1 MIKQSIKNIL
11 KYGVLILWCFIVFF
25 PLLTI
30 FFGAFKTYEEFITT
44 SGLTLPH
51 SFLNL
56 ENFKRAFIEGK
67 MLIGFINT
75 FILVALS
82 IIGSIIIGSMTA
94 YVICRFDF
102 KFKKTLLFLYLVVS
116 IMPLEI
122 AQVATFKLIYKM
134 GIYNTIFAPVII
146 YIGADMVTLYIY
158 MQAFEK
164 LPKSLDKAA
173 RLEGASYFRIY
184 THIILPLL
192 KPASATIALLKL
204 ISVYNDF
211 YIPYLYMPSSKLST
225 VSTALYRFVG
235 PNQIHWQVVSAA
247 ILISMLPMMLMFVF
261 LQKYIYKGMTAGSVN

>member
-44 SGLTLPH
+44 SGVTLPH

-184 THIILPLL
+184 TQIILPLL

-247 ILISMLPMMLMFVF
+247 ILISMLPMMLMFLF

>member
-82 IIGSIIIGSMTA
+82 IIGSIMIGSMIA

>member
-1 MIKQSIKNIL
+1 MIKAVSRNIL
-11 KYGVLILWCFIVFF
+11 KYAMLLLWCFIIFF

-44 SGLTLPH
+44 SGLTMPQ

-67 MLIGFINT
+67 MLVGFMNT
-75 FILVALS
+75 FILVVLS
-82 IIGSIIIGSMTA
+82 IIGSVIIGSMTT
-94 YVICRFDF
+94 YVICRFEF
-102 KFKKTLLFLYLVVS
+102 KLKKTLLFLYLLVS

-122 AQVATFKLIYKM
+122 AQVATFKLIYKI
-134 GIYNTIFAPVII
+134 GLYNTVFAPVLI
-146 YIGADMVTLYIY
+146 YIGADMVMIYVY

-173 RLEGASYFRIY
+173 RLEGASYLQIY
-184 THIILPLL
+184 TQIIFLLL
-192 KPASATIALLKL
+192 KPASATVAILKL

-247 ILISMLPMMLMFVF
+247 VLISMLPMMMMFLF
-261 LQKYIYKGMTAGSVN
+261 LQKYIYKGLTAGSGN

>member
-1 MIKQSIKNIL
+1 MIKQSIKNIF
-11 KYGVLILWCFIVFF
+11 KYGTLLLWCFIVIF

-30 FFGAFKTYEEFITT
+30 FYGAFKTYEEFITT
-44 SGLTLPH
+44 SGLTLPQ

-56 ENFKRAFIEGK
+56 DNFKRAFIEGK

-75 FILVALS
+75 FILVILS

-94 YVICRFDF
+94 YVICRFNF
-102 KFKKTLLFLYLVVS
+102 RFKKMLLFLYLVVS

-122 AQVATFKLIYKM
+122 AQVATFKLIYKI
-134 GIYNTIFAPVII
+134 GLYNTIWAPVLI

-184 THIILPLL
+184 AQIILPLL

-211 YIPYLYMPSSKLST
+211 YIPYLYMPSSTLST

-235 PNQIHWQVVSAA
+235 PNQIHWQVISAA
-247 ILISMLPMMLMFVF
+247 ILISMIPMMLMFLF
-261 LQKYIYKGMTAGSVN
+261 LQKYIYRGMTAGSVN